1 MVYHFSKQQDLQSVV
16 WNGVIEADSMWAY
29 ADQGSYKMALRQMF
43 KKYDS
48 FVKQSVELQGL
59 VNQDFSDEVLFK
71 GFVNNILGFD
81 SSLVERQ
88 EEVVMEFE

>member
-1 MVYHFSKQQDLQSVV
+1 
-16 WNGVIEADSMWAY
+16 MWAY